1 MFSVYSV
8 FFVLSVIDKRP
19 IYRSFYIIR
28 AVLSVWLDDMHSSA
42 LRLPSLPSVDD
53 EQDNGIEGNS

>member
-1 MFSVYSV
+1 
-8 FFVLSVIDKRP
+8 VIDKRP